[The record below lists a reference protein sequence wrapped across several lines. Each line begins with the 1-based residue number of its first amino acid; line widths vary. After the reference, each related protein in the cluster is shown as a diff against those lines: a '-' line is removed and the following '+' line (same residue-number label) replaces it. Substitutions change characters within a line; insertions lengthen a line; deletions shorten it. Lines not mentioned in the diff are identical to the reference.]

1 MGFHD
6 FDLNRK
12 PIAGAVL
19 LMESKWSFSAIR
31 LSWGVFLVAFCCRFC
46 FLLVRVGLFSC
57 CNLLWVSFLVRYLYT
72 LLWKFGWGLAGLI
85 FRLKELMF
93 VIICCQVCDSL
104 YFLLI
109 LISLEGFYRIFI
121 DILVNQRVWC
131 SL

>member
-19 LMESKWSFSAIR
+19 LMEAKWSFSAIR

-57 CNLLWVSFLVRYLYT
+57 CNLLWVSFLVWYLYP
-72 LLWKFGWGLAGLI
+72 LLWKIGWGLAVLI
-85 FRLKELMF
+85 FRLKELMCFGLF
-93 VIICCQVCDSL
+93 VAKYVIVCTFYSFWSL
-104 YFLLI
+104 SGNFI
-109 LISLEGFYRIFI
+109 GFHRYTGKPKG
-121 DILVNQRVWC
+121 VV
-131 SL
+131 